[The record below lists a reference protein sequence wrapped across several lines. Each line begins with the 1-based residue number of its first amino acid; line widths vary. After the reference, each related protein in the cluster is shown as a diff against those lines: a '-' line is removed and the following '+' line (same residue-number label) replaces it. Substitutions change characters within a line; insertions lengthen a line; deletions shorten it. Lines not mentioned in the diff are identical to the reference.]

1 MENISV
7 TKTMVDGLRL
17 AFSELADDCGYK
29 LSILIPTYGGKYV
42 HVANG
47 AFFRYGQETIEEM
60 KQALQEADLD
70 LLNTAPD
77 IIEQFYAVI
86 GDVSGME
93 RFPTAESDIAELS
106 TLISAGWHFH
116 KADGDNSGRPS
127 MLIYTDSGET
137 CILSPVEHV
146 VLDNVAGCVIDPA
159 TTNTTIH

>member
-7 TKTMVDGLRL
+7 MKTMVDGLRL
-17 AFSELADDCGYK
+17 AFSELAEDSGYK

-47 AFFRYGQETIEEM
+47 TFFRSGQENLEEM

-86 GDVSGME
+86 GDIAGME
-93 RFPTAESDIAELS
+93 RFPTPESDIAELS

-116 KADGDNSGRPS
+116 KEDGGDGGRPA
-127 MLIYTDSGET
+127 MLIYTDTGET
-137 CILSPVEHV
+137 CILSPIEHV
-146 VLDNVAGCVIDPA
+146 VLDNVAGHVIGPA